1 MYKPKSKQG
10 KLTLP
15 HTAHSGLTLI
25 ELLISIAIISVLS
38 FIAIPN
44 LQPFII
50 KLRVDN
56 EISSLQ
62 HSLLTARNYAINTGS
77 IVSICPLNSNNEC
90 TTLWQNELFVFED
103 LNNNLTLDEVDG
115 EYIITTKPAIDVRDK
130 LVYGK
135 NRKRVSYHPDGHL
148 SGLSNGT
155 FRYCPEGYQNL
166 SRAIVI
172 ARSGRLYASSDL
184 NNDGIEETRSGKKIK
199 CN

>member
-1 MYKPKSKQG
+1 MNITTKQG
-10 KLTLP
+10 KLLP
-15 HTAHSGLTLI
+15 QTKSSIGMTLI
-25 ELLISIAIISVLS
+25 ELLVSVAIISVLS

-44 LQPFII
+44 LQPFIV

-62 HSLLTARNYAINTGS
+62 RNLLTARNYAINTGS

-90 TTLWQNELFVFED
+90 TALWQNELSVFED
-103 LNNNLTLDEVDG
+103 LNNNLTLDENDG
-115 EYIITTKPAIDVRDK
+115 EYIITTKSAIDVRDK

-135 NRKRVSYHPDGHL
+135 NRKRVGYHPDGHL

-155 FRYCPEGYQNL
+155 FRYCPEGYEQF

-172 ARSGRLYASSDL
+172 ARSGRLYTSSDI
-184 NNDGIEETRSGKKIK
+184 DGDGRDETRNSQKIS